1 MRSAGERVKYAR
13 QARNLPPYG
22 TSDDENALQEET
34 MHRFRP
40 IPVVAIATCVIVLAA
55 CTGDTGATS
64 AAAEESAAESH
75 AGMSMEASQ
84 ADGGGDADTVVISG
98 FDFGDD
104 ITVPAGTTVTFQND
118 DDAAH
123 TVTEGTDGSPAEGAA
138 FDEEVEGGASVEITF
153 DEAGTFDVTCR
164 FHPDMQMTVT
174 VE

>member
-1 MRSAGERVKYAR
+1 
-13 QARNLPPYG
+13 
-22 TSDDENALQEET
+22 

-40 IPVVAIATCVIVLAA
+40 IPVVAVAIFIILLAA
-55 CTGDTGATS
+55 CASDAGASS
-64 AAAEESAAESH
+64 AAAEESAADSH

-84 ADGGGDADTVVISG
+84 ADGGGGDADTVVISG

-123 TVTEGTDGSPAEGAA
+123 TVTEGTDGSPADGAA
-138 FDEEVEGGASVEITF
+138 FDEEVDGGASVEITF
-153 DEAGTFDVTCR
+153 DEAGTYDVTCR